1 MFKVYLP
8 QGNKKKLEQLNKR
21 GRRKNERRNARIPG
35 Y

>member
-8 QGNKKKLEQLNKR
+8 QGNKKNSEQLNKR
-21 GRRKNERRNARIPG
+21 GRRKNERRNARNSG